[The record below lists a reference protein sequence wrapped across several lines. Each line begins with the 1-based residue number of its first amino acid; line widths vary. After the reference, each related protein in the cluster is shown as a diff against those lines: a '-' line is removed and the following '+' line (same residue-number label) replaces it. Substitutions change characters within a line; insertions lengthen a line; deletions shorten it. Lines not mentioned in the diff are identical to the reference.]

1 MLELMLMYGAIW
13 GALIIGAIIAEMITD
28 EEVSKNEFCKK
39 RTNSKAHQK
48 K

>member
-28 EEVSKNEFCKK
+28 EEEKRNEFCQK
-39 RTNSKAHQK
+39 RTNQK
-48 K
+48 THKKE

>member
-13 GALIIGAIIAEMITD
+13 GALIIGAIIAEIITD
-28 EEVSKNEFCKK
+28 EEENRNEFCQK
-39 RTNSKAHQK
+39 RTDKKAHQK